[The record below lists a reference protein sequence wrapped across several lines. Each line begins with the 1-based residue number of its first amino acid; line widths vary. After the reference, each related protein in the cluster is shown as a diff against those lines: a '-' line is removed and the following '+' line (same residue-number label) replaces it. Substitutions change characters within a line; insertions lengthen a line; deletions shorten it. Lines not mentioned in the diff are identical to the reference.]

1 MTQAHW
7 ELLVKCYEH
16 DIKYTKEI
24 IDKVIVPEGV
34 FDAKRVVRAFIE
46 KGLSMAESFLD
57 DLKRDP
63 RRALEPLKAVKIE
76 SLWDMVKLIGKI
88 V

>member
-1 MTQAHW
+1 V
-7 ELLVKCYEH
+7 L
-16 DIKYTKEI
+16 
-24 IDKVIVPEGV
+24 
-34 FDAKRVVRAFIE
+34 DAKRVVRTFIE
-46 KGLSMAESFLD
+46 RGLSMAESFLD

-63 RRALEPLKAVKIE
+63 RRALEQLKAVKIE